1 LIELS
6 PELSTIAKA
15 PATFDTFLALE
26 GEIFRQIGDRK
37 TLRFVVDS
45 KGYFIKIH
53 AGVGW
58 REIFKNLL
66 QGRLP
71 VLGAKN
77 EVRAIQRLT
86 ELGIGT
92 TPLAGYGWRGWN
104 PARQESFVITEELT
118 DTVTLEELS
127 IDWASKPPPLA
138 LKRALIRKI
147 AAIAKTL
154 HENGINHRDFYICH
168 FNLQPKT
175 SGKKEFPLYLMDLHR
190 TQIRARTPERWI
202 IKDIAGLHFSSMD
215 CGLTAR
221 DRLRFIRA
229 YRGKPLRAI
238 LAEEKRFWQRVQKRA
253 RKLYDAHY
261 ELYKAHYE
269 ERKMASSSRSCG

>member
-1 LIELS
+1 MIELS
-6 PELSTIAKA
+6 PELSNFAGA

-26 GEIFRQIGDRK
+26 GEIFRQVGDRK
-37 TLRFVVDS
+37 TLRFTAGS
-45 KGYFIKIH
+45 RGYFIKIH
-53 AGVGW
+53 TGVGW
-58 REIFKNLL
+58 REIFKNLF

-71 VLGAKN
+71 VLGAKH

-86 ELGIGT
+86 KLGIGT

-104 PARQESFVITEELT
+104 PARQQSFVITAELT

-127 IDWASKPPPLA
+127 IDWPSKPPPLA
-138 LKRALIRKI
+138 LKRALIEKI

-168 FNLQPKT
+168 FNLNPET
-175 SGKKEFPLYLMDLHR
+175 TGKGDFPLYLMDLHR
-190 TQIRARTPERWI
+190 TQIRLRTPERWI

-215 CGLTAR
+215 CGLTDR

-229 YRGKPLRAI
+229 YRGKPLRTV
-238 LAEEKRFWQRVQKRA
+238 LAEEKRFWEKVQKRA
-253 RKLYDAHY
+253 RTLYDAHRRRY
-261 ELYKAHYE
+261 AAHYE
-269 ERKMASSSRSCG
+269 ERKRASSSRSCG

>member
-6 PELSTIAKA
+6 PDLATIEGT

-26 GEIFRQIGDRK
+26 GEIFQQVGERR
-37 TLRFVVDS
+37 TLRFAVGS
-45 KGYFIKIH
+45 RSYFIKIH
-53 AGVGW
+53 SGVGW

-86 ELGIGT
+86 ELGIST

-104 PARQESFVITEELT
+104 PARQESFMITEELM

-127 IDWASKPPPLA
+127 IDWQSKPPPLG
-138 LKRALIRKI
+138 LKRALIGKI

-154 HENGINHRDFYICH
+154 HENGINHRDFYVCH
-168 FNLQPKT
+168 FNLDPAT
-175 SGKKEFPLYLMDLHR
+175 TGKSDFALYLMDLHR
-190 TQIRARTPERWI
+190 TQIRGRTPRRWI

-229 YRGKPLRAI
+229 YRGKPLRAV
-238 LAEEKRFWQRVQKRA
+238 LTEEKRFWEKVQKRA
-253 RKLYDAHY
+253 RVLYDAHRKRY
-261 ELYKAHYE
+261 AALYE
-269 ERKMASSSRSCG
+269 ERKRASSSRSCG

>member
-1 LIELS
+1 MIELS
-6 PELSTIAKA
+6 PGLSTIKDA

-26 GEIFRQIGDRK
+26 GETFRQVGERK
-37 TLRFVVDS
+37 TLRFVVGNR
-45 KGYFIKIH
+45 GYFIKIH
-53 AGVGW
+53 TGVGW
-58 REIFKNLL
+58 REIFKNLF
-66 QGRLP
+66 QGRQP

-86 ELGIGT
+86 ELGIET

-104 PARQESFVITEELT
+104 PARQESFVITDELT

-138 LKRALIRKI
+138 LKRALIGKI

-154 HENGINHRDFYICH
+154 HENGINHRDFYVCH
-168 FNLQPKT
+168 FNLDSET
-175 SGKKEFPLYLMDLHR
+175 TGKNDFPLYLMDLHR
-190 TQIRARTPERWI
+190 TQIRARTPERWV
-202 IKDIAGLHFSSMD
+202 IKDVAGLHFSSMD

-229 YRGKPLRAI
+229 YRGKPLRTV
-238 LAEEKRFWQRVQKRA
+238 LAEEKRFWRHVRKRA
-253 RKLYDAHY
+253 AKLYGAHY
-261 ELYKAHYE
+261 KLYQARYE
-269 ERKMASSSRSCG
+269 ERKRASSSRSCG